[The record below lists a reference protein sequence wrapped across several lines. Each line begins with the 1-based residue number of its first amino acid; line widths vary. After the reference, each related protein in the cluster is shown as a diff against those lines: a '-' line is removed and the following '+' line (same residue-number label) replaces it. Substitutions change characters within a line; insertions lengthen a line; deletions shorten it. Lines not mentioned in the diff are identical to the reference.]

1 MDIIPES
8 LFDEKDAG
16 GIFEEVKKNRV
27 AVVVKG
33 DEPECVLLSPEE
45 YVRMVD
51 EIKNSFL
58 LASAAEKYVAR
69 KPEKVIPEEK
79 LKEALSVDILG
90 LE

>member
-16 GIFEEVKKNRV
+16 GIFEDVKKNRV

-33 DEPECVLLSPEE
+33 DEPEYVLLSPEE

-58 LASAAEKYVAR
+58 LAMVAERFVSR
-69 KPEKVIPEEK
+69 KTKKVISDEK
-79 LKEALSVDILG
+79 LKETLG
-90 LE
+90 IDNLEFE